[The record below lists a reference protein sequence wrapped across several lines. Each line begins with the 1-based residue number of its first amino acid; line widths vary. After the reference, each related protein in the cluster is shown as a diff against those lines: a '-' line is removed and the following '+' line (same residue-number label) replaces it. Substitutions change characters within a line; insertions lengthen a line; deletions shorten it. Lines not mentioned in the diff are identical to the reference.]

1 MPEQQNFHEEFSLR
15 ILPAC
20 DIQNTVHIG
29 DECPIEITNKFK
41 LRCAYS
47 FNKKL
52 WNFGKSWICTSLL
65 SGIGLPEVAELSYRA
80 T

>member
-29 DECPIEITNKFK
+29 DECPIKINQSIQVM
-41 LRCAYS
+41 LRLYFQHVMQALFFTRESHFRYEGC
-47 FNKKL
+47 
-52 WNFGKSWICTSLL
+52 GQKS
-65 SGIGLPEVAELSYRA
+65 
-80 T
+80 